1 VRRDAQCAG
10 GDDVDV
16 GLGQFS
22 GRGWRLTVQVDGNG
36 MIVFHERHT
45 EREREEYESLLVFD
59 MRAGRCWVGPSFIDS
74 AEGIIEPRFTKR

>member
-1 VRRDAQCAG
+1 LKNERRSWWNLYQDASVRRDAQCAG

-36 MIVFHERHT
+36 MIVFHERHR
-45 EREREEYESLLVFD
+45 ERERERGIRV
-59 MRAGRCWVGPSFIDS
+59 AVGL
-74 AEGIIEPRFTKR
+74 

>member
-1 VRRDAQCAG
+1 VHRDAQCAG

-36 MIVFHERHT
+36 MIVFHERH
-45 EREREEYESLLVFD
+45 RERKRDRYRERGIRV
-59 MRAGRCWVGPSFIDS
+59 AVGL
-74 AEGIIEPRFTKR
+74 